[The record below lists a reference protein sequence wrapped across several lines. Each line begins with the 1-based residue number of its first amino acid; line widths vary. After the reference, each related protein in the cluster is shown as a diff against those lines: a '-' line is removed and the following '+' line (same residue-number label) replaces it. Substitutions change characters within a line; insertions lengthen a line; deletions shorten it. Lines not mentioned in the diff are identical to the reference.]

1 MALHYYWWLL
11 IWLFLFGGISLA
23 FIPRQEEYVL
33 GERCVRWSWFAA
45 IILVL
50 PFVIWAGWRTDSFGD
65 TGMYRMTFNQMPV
78 GLAQMPEYISGLT
91 KDRGFSIFEYL
102 FKTLISRE
110 STAFFFLV
118 AAIQMLCLVCVYRK
132 YSRNF
137 WLSIFL
143 FIASTDYLSWMFN
156 GVRQFLAAALIFA
169 ALPLLVKRKYIL
181 MVLVVL
187 IASQIHT
194 SALIF
199 LPFIIIVNGRA
210 WNIRTLAFI
219 FSITL
224 AVLFLDRVTGVITGA
239 LEDTAY
245 EGDIMYFN
253 SEVDNGTNIFRVLFY
268 SVPAVLAWIFRPYLY
283 KANDPMIN
291 VCANLSI
298 VAACVYVFSYFT
310 SGIIVGR
317 LPIYFSLANY
327 ILIPWL
333 IGEVLD
339 SVSAV
344 FISTVFVGVYTV
356 FFYIQL
362 HLGWGMI

>member
-1 MALHYYWWLL
+1 MALHNYWWLL

-45 IILVL
+45 IILAL
-50 PFVIWAGWRTDSFGD
+50 PYVIWGGVRSNAIGD
-65 TGMYRMTFNQMPV
+65 TAMYRKIFNEMPV
-78 GLAQMPEYISGLT
+78 GLSGLGSYISSLT
-91 KDRGFSIFEYL
+91 KDRGFSILEYL
-102 FKTLISRE
+102 FKTVVSQKSEL
-110 STAFFFLV
+110 FFLFI
-118 AAIQMLCLVCVYRK
+118 AAIQIFCLVSVYRK
-132 YSRNF
+132 YSRNY
-137 WLSIFL
+137 WLSMFL
-143 FIASTDYLSWMFN
+143 FVASTDYLSWVFN
-156 GVRQFLAAALIFA
+156 GMRQFLAAALIFA
-169 ALPLLVKRKYIL
+169 ALPLLVNRNKVG

-187 IASQIHT
+187 LASQIHI

-199 LPFIIIVNGRA
+199 LPFIFIVNGRA

-239 LEDTAY
+239 LEDTVY
-245 EGDIMYFN
+245 ESEIMFFN

-268 SVPAVLAWIFRPYLY
+268 SVPAVLAWIFRPYLDR
-283 KANDPMIN
+283 ANDPLIN
-291 VCANLSI
+291 ICANLSV
-298 VAACVYVFSYFT
+298 VAACFYVFSYFT
-310 SGIIVGR
+310 SGVIVGR

-333 IGEVLD
+333 IDEVLD

-362 HLGWGMI
+362 HLSWGLI